1 MAHHTALSLSCALL
15 FSCSAGMAQSSSSQH
30 VVPLKLYGQHLIVVQ
45 GSIGSFEKRNLV
57 IDTGAYPSIIDRG
70 LAKKLHLSGP
80 DERLDA
86 VDHTLTRPA
95 VVVPSVDVGPIHVAG
110 LHSLVDDLSA
120 VSERFGVRIDALIG
134 LDVLDHS
141 SFHIDYGARRIFFG
155 PVVPLPSSAPFEKTD
170 SMICVDLR
178 AGRQSVRLL
187 VDTGAQNLLLFG
199 SHVSWLSAR
208 TRRTSAFTNLGGN
221 LTLREIS
228 LDVLQLGDTDLGSQ
242 PIFVSD
248 ATNLPAY
255 SFDGFLATAQFQQI
269 AFDFER
275 REFSWMVRNA
285 RLDQVRLAADSG
297 ISAADGTGFAEGLP
311 RTEPAG
317 QRGIRCADQ
326 QAGAVWCGTP

>member
-15 FSCSAGMAQSSSSQH
+15 FSCSAGMAQSSSVQH

-57 IDTGAYPSIIDRG
+57 VDTGAYPSIIDRG

-80 DERLDA
+80 GEQLDA

-95 VVVPSVDVGPIHVAG
+95 VLVPSVDVGPIHVTG

-134 LDVLDHS
+134 LDVLGHS
-141 SFHIDYGARRIFFG
+141 SFRIDYGARKIYFG
-155 PVVPLPSSAPFEKTD
+155 PVDPLPSSVPFEKTD
-170 SMICVDLR
+170 SMMCVDLR
-178 AGRQSVRLL
+178 VGRGSVRLL

-199 SHVSWLSAR
+199 SRVSWLSTR
-208 TRRTSAFTNLGGN
+208 TRRTSEFTNLGGN

-255 SFDGFLATAQFQQI
+255 RFDGFLATAQFQQI

-275 REFSWMVRNA
+275 REFSWMTKNT
-285 RLDQVRLAADSG
+285 RLDQVRLAAESG
-297 ISAADGTGFAEGLP
+297 TSPADGTGFAEGLP
-311 RTEPAG
+311 RTEPSG
-317 QRGIRCADQ
+317 LRGIRCADQ
-326 QAGAVWCGTP
+326 QAGAVWCGTQ